1 MPYRGRHSDGGWA
14 SLSRFPVAV
23 WIKRSWQR
31 RDLASLDDRILRDI
45 EVIRRDA
52 VRESAKPGWF

>member
-1 MPYRGRHSDGGWA
+1 
-14 SLSRFPVAV
+14 LSRFPVAV